1 MKRGEGGGE
10 GRIDKL
16 GPSHLVATCPGL
28 STAAGQFGLLWPRE
42 GGSEPPGEEMGVR
55 GSCVEFL
62 MPPGSAVGCGGEV
75 GGREKVISEGE
86 QSTRSCNRC
95 ETADRRALKSARL
108 HDCGGRLH
116 N

>member
-1 MKRGEGGGE
+1 MKKPLISHAG

-16 GPSHLVATCPGL
+16 GLSHLVATCPGL

-62 MPPGSAVGCGGEV
+62 MPHNQRWVRRRGGGVG
-75 GGREKVISEGE
+75 RK
-86 QSTRSCNRC
+86 
-95 ETADRRALKSARL
+95 
-108 HDCGGRLH
+108 
-116 N
+116 